1 MVWGLI
7 RVGLF
12 GGSFFIGLLF
22 FGPRRPAN
30 ITPQT
35 TVEAPHLSRPR
46 NLRLI
51 PPSAGVPGRDRSSNR
66 V

>member
-22 FGPRRPAN
+22 FGPRRPA
-30 ITPQT
+30 ITPQ

>member
-12 GGSFFIGLLF
+12 GGSFLIGLLF

-30 ITPQT
+30 ITPP